1 MRNRYA
7 GSLSGDKKTTNRCFI
22 ARVGYG
28 DGMPHDP
35 RQQARDRLATLTP
48 APADEATAAQRME
61 RDVSLVGRLL
71 AATGEQ
77 NDHGREP
84 GVVPDDVGAALS
96 LFDGVREQLDRLET
110 QVVIEARRRGMDWRQ
125 IAQHQGLNSS
135 QAASQRY
142 QRLMT
147 RLEEIRQGVR

>member
-1 MRNRYA
+1 
-7 GSLSGDKKTTNRCFI
+7 
-22 ARVGYG
+22 
-28 DGMPHDP
+28 MPRDS
-35 RQQARDRLATLTP
+35 RQQARARLSVLAP
-48 APADEATAAQRME
+48 APAGDTTFARCVEQDA
-61 RDVSLVGRLL
+61 SLIGRLL
-71 AATGEQ
+71 AAAGERG
-77 NDHGREP
+77 DDGP
-84 GVVPDDVGAALS
+84 ALGVVPDDVGAALG
-96 LFDGVREQLDRLET
+96 LFEGMREQLDRLET

>member
-1 MRNRYA
+1 
-7 GSLSGDKKTTNRCFI
+7 
-22 ARVGYG
+22 
-28 DGMPHDP
+28 MPRDS
-35 RQQARDRLATLTP
+35 RRQARERLSALAHASTDDT
-48 APADEATAAQRME
+48 TAARHVEQ
-61 RDVSLVGRLL
+61 DASLIGRLL
-71 AATGEQ
+71 AAAGEQ
-77 NDHGREP
+77 GHHGQAP
-84 GVVPDDVGAALS
+84 GVVPADVGAALG
-96 LFDGVREQLDRLET
+96 LFEDMREQLDRLET